1 MEEYKMGGLS
11 TANLSKK
18 TYDALAGGELGPYSV
33 TYEYGL
39 FVHVPDTEEDEE
51 PCPRDLSRVLKYC
64 RKNGVDWI
72 KFDSDETP
80 DAKLPLY
87 QWSDDCFTIKEAVEH
102 HGWSIDCDMIPDC
115 KEMEVMVFFA
125 GESEIDSTEFIIKPF
140 DAAELQGLF
149 EDFCVEN
156 GYACN
161 RVNSVM
167 VTRVSAEEVEG

>member
-1 MEEYKMGGLS
+1 MGGLS

-39 FVHVPDTEEDEE
+39 FVHVPDTEEDDE

-87 QWSDDCFTIKEAVEH
+87 QWSDDCFTIEEAVEH
-102 HGWSIDCDMIPDC
+102 HGWSIDCDLIPDSR
-115 KEMEVMVFFA
+115 KWKLWFVLPGRASLTVRNLSSSRLTQRNF
-125 GESEIDSTEFIIKPF
+125 
-140 DAAELQGLF
+140 
-149 EDFCVEN
+149 
-156 GYACN
+156 
-161 RVNSVM
+161 RVCLRISAWRT
-167 VTRVSAEEVEG
+167 VTRAIA